1 MNILVV
7 DHSKVFRALWHK
19 LVLKAGHEPIMVA
32 SGRDG
37 LAELKRRRVD
47 LVCVSLTLPDTDG
60 IEFCK
65 QARKTRRGRHVPIIL
80 LTSTEDKTARLKAF
94 EAGAT
99 DIHPKTD
106 IDELFNQAARFV
118 EEDEQRMSGR
128 VLYVEDS
135 SVVAHVM
142 LKILERLGLEVDH
155 YTSATDA
162 YEAFGHHAYDLVVSD
177 ILVEG
182 EMSGMGLVSRIREKF
197 PDKARVP
204 ILAVSGMD
212 DITRRME
219 LFRLGVNDFISKP
232 VIEEEVIARVS
243 NLISNK
249 QLFDQVR
256 AQRRHLYELAMIDQL
271 TGLYNRNSLSE
282 FAKKAFSEANRHDF
296 PLSLILM
303 DVDHFKQINDTHGH
317 LTGDEVLASVGEML
331 KLNCRNEDF
340 AVRFGG
346 EELMLILPHCTHE
359 HAIERAEELR
369 QLLEELEPAGVHM
382 TASLGVTSRPQ
393 GQQVSMEDLF
403 RVADKAVYQAKEE
416 GRNRVVCL
424 DASDPAIR
432 EATA

>member
-7 DHSKVFRALWHK
+7 DHSKVFRALWHR

-32 SGRDG
+32 TGEEG
-37 LAELKRRRVD
+37 LNELKRRRVD

-60 IEFCK
+60 IEFCRS
-65 QARKTRRGRHVPIIL
+65 ARKTRRGRHVPLIL
-80 LTSTEDKTARLKAF
+80 LTSTEDKSARMKAF

-99 DIHPKTD
+99 DIHSKTD
-106 IDELFNQAARFV
+106 IEELFNQAARFV
-118 EEDEQRMSGR
+118 EEDEQRISGR

-155 YTSATDA
+155 YTSATEA
-162 YEAFGHHAYDLVVSD
+162 YEAFGTHAYDLVVSD

-182 EMSGMGLVSRIREKF
+182 EMSGMGLVSRIREQF

-232 VIEEEVIARVS
+232 VIEEEVVARVS

-271 TGLYNRNSLSE
+271 TGLYNRNSLAE

-296 PLSLILM
+296 PLSLILI
-303 DVDHFKQINDTHGH
+303 DVDHFKEINDTHGH
-317 LTGDEVLASVGEML
+317 LTGDEVLASLGEML
-331 KLNCRNEDF
+331 KNNCRDEDF

-346 EELMLILPHCTHE
+346 EELMLILPHCPHQD
-359 HAIERAEELR
+359 AVQRAEELR
-369 QLLEELEPAGVHM
+369 HAVEQLHPSGIPM

-393 GQQVSMEDLF
+393 GQKVSMEDLF
-403 RVADKAVYQAKEE
+403 RIADKAVYQAKEQ
-416 GRNRVVCL
+416 GRNQVVAL
-424 DASDPAIR
+424 
-432 EATA
+432 TAEDYQKQLAAG